1 MLFFFVG
8 TPNTQEKRG
17 RSVAQVSRE
26 REKYTLKYGL
36 FSEEEEEKFSMHT
49 YMRARG

>member
-1 MLFFFVG
+1 MG

-36 FSEEEEEKFSMHT
+36 FSEEEEKFSMHT